1 MPVEHQRLK
10 QNKSKTIKRRTHT
23 HTWQT
28 EERKLTIAWC
38 PDHVVCRTRSA
49 HAAAPSGKCS
59 RSRKAKNSFSA
70 WFLLP
75 DHFILSLTSDEQR
88 MYVQPRKG
96 LGPGQGQ
103 GICCSPRTS
112 LPTVTALPFVF
123 LLLDAFEQARPC
135 EETRGSEAT
144 VRLAQWCTCPRLG
157 HEANFWHPSRAHART
172 RTWRPSRL
180 HTWLV
185 IITPSHV
192 LPSSG
197 VPAVEA
203 AVEPRG
209 CAPPPPPQ
217 APQSNPETCEGASG
231 TLSFRLFGCA
241 YTHI

>member
-1 MPVEHQRLK
+1 M
-10 QNKSKTIKRRTHT
+10 
-23 HTWQT
+23 
-28 EERKLTIAWC
+28 
-38 PDHVVCRTRSA
+38 VCRTRSA

-96 LGPGQGQ
+96 LGPGPGQ

-112 LPTVTALPFVF
+112 LPTVTALPCVF
-123 LLLDAFEQARPC
+123 LLLVAFEQARPC

-172 RTWRPSRL
+172 RTWRPRPPSHMASYHHTLPRPPQQRRASCRSSCRT
-180 HTWLV
+180 TWLR
-185 IITPSHV
+185 T
-192 LPSSG
+192 
-197 VPAVEA
+197 A
-203 AVEPRG
+203 AT
-209 CAPPPPPQ
+209 A
-217 APQSNPETCEGASG
+217 TG
-231 TLSFRLFGCA
+231 TA
-241 YTHI
+241 K